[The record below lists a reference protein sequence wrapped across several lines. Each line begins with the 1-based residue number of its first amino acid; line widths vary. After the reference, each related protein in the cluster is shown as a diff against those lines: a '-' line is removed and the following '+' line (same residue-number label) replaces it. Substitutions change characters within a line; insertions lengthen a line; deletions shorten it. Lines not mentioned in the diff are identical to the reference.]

1 MGDAHA
7 AALAHPCR
15 NLLGKII
22 VFCAALQ
29 LGPTQCVTS
38 GLSHNTKKV
47 GFVSRL
53 QLPCGKFFYCLM
65 ENNDV
70 SAEFLPCS
78 TEFLSKFCEVRCCR
92 FFHKNLHGLCST
104 QKSFENHMPFCP
116 IVCLCDKPWMLPAV
130 LKRVKMSSQ
139 MEHEQSLDN
148 LLLMCVS
155 AKASVKELF
164 SKRKA
169 V

>member
-1 MGDAHA
+1 
-7 AALAHPCR
+7 
-15 NLLGKII
+15 
-22 VFCAALQ
+22 
-29 LGPTQCVTS
+29 
-38 GLSHNTKKV
+38 
-47 GFVSRL
+47 
-53 QLPCGKFFYCLM
+53 
-65 ENNDV
+65 
-70 SAEFLPCS
+70 
-78 TEFLSKFCEVRCCR
+78 
-92 FFHKNLHGLCST
+92 
-104 QKSFENHMPFCP
+104 MPFCP